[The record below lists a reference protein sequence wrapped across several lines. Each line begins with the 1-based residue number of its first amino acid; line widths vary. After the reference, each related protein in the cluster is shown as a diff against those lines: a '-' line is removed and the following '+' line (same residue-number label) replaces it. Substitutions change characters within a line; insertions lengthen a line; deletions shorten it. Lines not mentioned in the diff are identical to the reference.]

1 MERMPLEVVDGGL
14 YGCVVLTLQPAM
26 MEGSPRGDLAKE
38 RPQATGL
45 GKENSSCS
53 GGGFVGQEGPEKEQ
67 A

>member
-1 MERMPLEVVDGGL
+1 MDA
-14 YGCVVLTLQPAM
+14 CSHAQPAM

-53 GGGFVGQEGPEKEQ
+53 GGKGLWAGGARKGKPES
-67 A
+67 